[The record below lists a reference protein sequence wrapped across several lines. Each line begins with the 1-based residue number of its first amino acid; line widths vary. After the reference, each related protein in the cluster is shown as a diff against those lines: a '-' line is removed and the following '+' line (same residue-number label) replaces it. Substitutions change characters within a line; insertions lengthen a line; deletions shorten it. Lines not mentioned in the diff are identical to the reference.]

1 MRHANRDT
9 PFPRQAP
16 LVCYRN
22 TLDLVARHTRQ
33 AEQAMILSFTKV
45 LHEDEHAAVLR
56 LAQAGQFV
64 DGKQTAGTDI
74 AAIKRNQQLV
84 PQSPQSSQIAEIV
97 LAALRRHEAFRSA
110 TQPRQLH
117 SLLVSRYQAGMAYG
131 QHVDN
136 ALMGEPKAWRSDLSI
151 TLFLSD
157 PDSYDGG
164 ELALESGSGEMLIK
178 LPARDMVCYPTGQ
191 LHRVREVTR
200 GVRLVVVAW
209 IQSHVRDPR
218 AREALWDL
226 SQAMQDIVAREGKSR
241 AYDLVSKTY
250 SNLLRRWAEP

>member
-1 MRHANRDT
+1 
-9 PFPRQAP
+9 
-16 LVCYRN
+16 
-22 TLDLVARHTRQ
+22 
-33 AEQAMILSFTKV
+33 MILSFARI
-45 LHEDEHAAVLR
+45 LNEHEHAAVLEQLR
-56 LAQAGQFV
+56 AGRFV
-64 DGKQTAGTDI
+64 DGRQTAGADI
-74 AAIKRNQQLV
+74 AAIKQNEQLA
-84 PQSPQSSQIAEIV
+84 PQSPQASRIAEIV

-110 TQPRQLH
+110 TQPQQLH
-117 SLLVSRYQAGMAYG
+117 SLLISRYRTGMAYG

-151 TLFLSD
+151 TLFLNE

-164 ELALESGSGEMLIK
+164 ELALESGSGEVLVK

-200 GVRLVVVAW
+200 GERLVVVAW

-226 SQAMQDIVAREGKSR
+226 RQVMDDIIAREGKSR
-241 AYDLVSKTY
+241 AYDLISKTY
-250 SNLLRRWAEP
+250 TNLLRRWAEP